1 MVLGDLNCNMLENGQ
16 ERRVLTNFSTEV
28 NLAQIIKT
36 PTKITATSQ
45 TLIDVILV
53 SSTALVL
60 ESGVINTSISD
71 YLPVYVLLKLKAPK
85 MPACYIT
92 TRSYKNYNPSLF
104 SSDLVTKSDRL
115 LSILSNT
122 NVNTILETFK
132 DVLHSTLDVHAP
144 LKIFK
149 IRNRPCP
156 YVTNEIKELMNSRDL
171 HLRRFQLT
179 RDEGDWVVYK
189 EYRNNVKT
197 KIKAVAKDHTF
208 NEVREHKHNSRS
220 L

>member
-1 MVLGDLNCNMLENGQ
+1 
-16 ERRVLTNFSTEV
+16 
-28 NLAQIIKT
+28 
-36 PTKITATSQ
+36 
-45 TLIDVILV
+45 
-53 SSTALVL
+53 
-60 ESGVINTSISD
+60 
-71 YLPVYVLLKLKAPK
+71 

-144 LKIFK
+144 LKTFK

-156 YVTNEIKELMNSRDL
+156 YVTNEIKELMKSRDL

-189 EYRNNVKT
+189 EYRNNQ
-197 KIKAVAKDHTF
+197 
-208 NEVREHKHNSRS
+208 N
-220 L
+220 